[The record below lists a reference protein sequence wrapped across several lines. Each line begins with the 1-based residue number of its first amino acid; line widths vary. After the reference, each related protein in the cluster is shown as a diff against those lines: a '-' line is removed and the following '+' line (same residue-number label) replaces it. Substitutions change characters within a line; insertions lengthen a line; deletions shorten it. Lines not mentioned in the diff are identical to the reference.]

1 VIHDG
6 AIEHVVEYDQP
17 PERVW
22 RALVDTRELASW
34 LMPNDFE
41 PIVGHR
47 FTVDARPQL
56 GLIEAEVL
64 EIDPPRRLC
73 CRWSGAFGDTEVTF
87 DLTAIPTGTRL
98 RLTHAGWRDDE
109 HRGGFDGGWA
119 AKLNDDLVRVLK
131 KEAPS

>member
-1 VIHDG
+1 MIHDG

-64 EIDPPRRLC
+64 EIDRPRRLC
-73 CRWSGAFGDTEVTF
+73 CRWSGTFGDTEVIF
-87 DLTAIPTGTRL
+87 DLTPIPTGTRL

-109 HRGGFDGGWA
+109 HRGGFDEGWA
-119 AKLNDDLVRVLK
+119 AKLNDDLVRVLN
-131 KEAPS
+131 KEASS